1 MSSPRRRK
9 LDLVVSGLQLKYGP
23 QAIRRAAVGTAPA
36 ISRIPTSFPAL
47 DAALQGG
54 WPRGRISELCGPV
67 TSGKLT
73 LAAKAI
79 ATLHQADAVPG
90 DHRLAALAAWL
101 DTTRTCDPDYLH
113 RCGVALDRLL
123 VAHADTLADALA
135 LLLHLVESNTLGLLA
150 VDALPTGPNAD
161 ATLSTALA
169 RLAPLVARTATAVLF
184 LSETPA
190 TYPALAHAAAVRV
203 ELRREQWLTRGPD
216 VRGYAGRAEVIKN
229 RFGPTG
235 VRVPVR
241 IVFNGTVRG
250 EGL

>member
-1 MSSPRRRK
+1 MAPSRRRK
-9 LDLVVSGLQLKYGP
+9 LDLVVSSLQLKYGP
-23 QAIRRAAVGTAPA
+23 QAIHRAPA
-36 ISRIPTSFPAL
+36 AEATPGVARVPTAFPAL

-54 WPRGRISELCGPV
+54 WPRGRLSELCGPA

-79 ATLHQADAVPG
+79 ATLQQADG
-90 DHRLAALAAWL
+90 QALAAWL

-113 RCGVALDRLL
+113 RCGIALDRLL
-123 VAHADTLADALA
+123 VAHADTLTDALA
-135 LLLHLVESNTLGLLA
+135 LILHLVESNTLGFLA
-150 VDALPTGPNAD
+150 VDALPCQPAQPAAD
-161 ATLSTALA
+161 ATLSAGLA
-169 RLAPLVARTATAVLF
+169 RLVPLVARSATAVLF

-190 TYPALAHAAAVRV
+190 ACPALAHAAAVRV
-203 ELRREQWLTRGPD
+203 FLRREQWLTRGQD
-216 VRGYAGRAEVIKN
+216 VRGYAGQAEVIKN
-229 RFGPTG
+229 RFGPIG

>member
-1 MSSPRRRK
+1 MASSRRRK
-9 LDLVVSGLQLKYGP
+9 LDLVVSSLQLKYGP
-23 QAIRRAAVGTAPA
+23 QAIHRAPA
-36 ISRIPTSFPAL
+36 AAGMPGVARIPTAFPAL
-47 DAALQGG
+47 DVALQGG
-54 WPRGRISELCGPV
+54 WPRGRLSELCGPA

-79 ATLHQADAVPG
+79 ATLQQVDPQ
-90 DHRLAALAAWL
+90 ALAAWL

-135 LLLHLVESNTLGLLA
+135 LILHLVESNTLGFLA
-150 VDALPTGPNAD
+150 VDALPCQPAQPATD
-161 ATLSTALA
+161 ATLSAGLA
-169 RLAPLVARTATAVLF
+169 RLVPLVARTATAVLF

-190 TYPALAHAAAVRV
+190 TYPALAHVAAVRV
-203 ELRREQWLTRGPD
+203 FLRREQWLTHGQD
-216 VRGYAGRAEVIKN
+216 VRGYVGQAEVIKN
-229 RFGPTG
+229 RFGPIG

>member
-23 QAIRRAAVGTAPA
+23 QAIRRASATEAAPA
-36 ISRIPTSFPAL
+36 IARIPTAFPAL
-47 DAALQGG
+47 DTALQGG
-54 WPRGRISELCGPV
+54 WPRGRLSELCGPV

-79 ATLHQADAVPG
+79 AALHQADAQ
-90 DHRLAALAAWL
+90 ALAAWL

-113 RCGVALDRLL
+113 RCGVDLHRLL
-123 VAHADTLADALA
+123 VVHADTLTDALA

-150 VDALPTGPNAD
+150 VDALPAGPNTD
-161 ATLSTALA
+161 AICSAALA

-184 LSETPA
+184 LSETPM

-203 ELRREQWLTRGPD
+203 HLRREQWLTRGPD
-216 VRGYAGRAEVIKN
+216 VRGYAGQAEVIKN

>member
-1 MSSPRRRK
+1 MSSSRRRK
-9 LDLVVSGLQLKYGP
+9 LDLIVSGLQLKYGP
-23 QAIRRAAVGTAPA
+23 QAIRRAPAAEAAPTVARIATA
-36 ISRIPTSFPAL
+36 FPAL

-54 WPRGRISELCGPV
+54 WPRGRLSELCGAT

-79 ATLHQADAVPG
+79 ATLQAADHQ
-90 DHRLAALAAWL
+90 ALAAWL

-123 VAHADTLADALA
+123 VVHADTLADTLA
-135 LLLHLVESNTLGLLA
+135 LLLHLVESNTLGLVV
-150 VDALPTGPNAD
+150 VDALPRQPAQPAAD
-161 ATLSTALA
+161 ASRAAALA
-169 RLAPLVARTATAVLF
+169 RLVPLVAHTATAVLF
-184 LSETPA
+184 LSETPT
-190 TYPALAHAAAVRV
+190 TYQALAHAAAVRV
-203 ELRREQWLTRGPD
+203 FLRREQWLTRGQD
-216 VRGYAGRAEVIKN
+216 VRGYAGQAEVLKN

-235 VRVPVR
+235 VRVPIR

>member
-1 MSSPRRRK
+1 MAPSRRRK
-9 LDLVVSGLQLKYGP
+9 LDLVVSSLQLKYGP
-23 QAIRRAAVGTAPA
+23 QAIHRAPA
-36 ISRIPTSFPAL
+36 AEATPGVARVPTAFPAL

-54 WPRGRISELCGPV
+54 WPRGRLSELCGPA

-79 ATLHQADAVPG
+79 ATLQQADPQ
-90 DHRLAALAAWL
+90 ALAAWL

-123 VAHADTLADALA
+123 VAHTDTLADALA
-135 LLLHLVESNTLGLLA
+135 LILHLVESNTLGFLA
-150 VDALPTGPNAD
+150 VDALPVNRGAVPGVD
-161 ATLSTALA
+161 ATLSAGLA
-169 RLAPLVARTATAVLF
+169 RLIPLVAHTATAILF
-184 LSETPA
+184 LSETPTA
-190 TYPALAHAAAVRV
+190 YPALAHAAAVRV
-203 ELRREQWLTRGPD
+203 FLRREQWLTRGQD
-216 VRGYAGRAEVIKN
+216 VRGYEGQAEVIKN
-229 RFGPTG
+229 RFGPIG

>member
-1 MSSPRRRK
+1 MTSPRRRK

-79 ATLHQADAVPG
+79 ATLHQADAQ
-90 DHRLAALAAWL
+90 ALTAWL
-101 DTTRTCDPDYLH
+101 DTARTCDPDYLH
-113 RCGVALDRLL
+113 RCGVDLHRLL
-123 VAHADTLADALA
+123 VVHADTLTDALA
-135 LLLHLVESNTLGLLA
+135 LLLHLVESNTLGFLA
-150 VDALPTGPNAD
+150 VDALPIGPGAD
-161 ATLSTALA
+161 ATLSAALA
-169 RLAPLVARTATAVLF
+169 RLVPLVARTATAVLF

-203 ELRREQWLTRGPD
+203 HLRREQWLMRGPD

>member
-1 MSSPRRRK
+1 MAPSRRRK

-23 QAIRRAAVGTAPA
+23 QAIRRAAATEAAPA
-36 ISRIPTSFPAL
+36 VARVPTAFPAL
-47 DAALQGG
+47 DTALQGG
-54 WPRGRISELCGPV
+54 WPRGRLSELCGPV

-79 ATLHQADAVPG
+79 AALHQADAQ
-90 DHRLAALAAWL
+90 ALAAWL

-123 VAHADTLADALA
+123 VAHAATLADALA
-135 LLLHLVESNTLGLLA
+135 LILHLVESNTLGFLA
-150 VDALPTGPNAD
+150 VDALPAQPAAD
-161 ATLSTALA
+161 ATLSAGLA
-169 RLAPLVARTATAVLF
+169 RLVPLAARTATAVLF
-184 LSETPA
+184 LSETPTA
-190 TYPALAHAAAVRV
+190 HPCSAGAPALAHAAAVRV
-203 ELRREQWLTRGPD
+203 CLRREQWLTRGPD
-216 VRGYAGRAEVIKN
+216 VRGYAGQAEVIKN